1 MWVEIVADG
10 GSSVPSESAPI
21 VRAGQALTARKM
33 DPIPI
38 FYPHV
43 IPNGI
48 YPNRRLQPCGYGPDT
63 SWD

>member
-1 MWVEIVADG
+1 MWEEIVADG
-10 GSSVPSESAPI
+10 GSSVPSEPVPV

-33 DPIPI
+33 DLISI

-48 YPNRRLQPCGYGPDT
+48 YPNRRLQACRYGPDT
-63 SWD
+63 S